1 MGCPLVPMVAL
12 WLAALLLPALAPA
25 QGQLINVSATRVV
38 LRRARSPVMALFHRE
53 GGGAVVGLTA
63 GSHAGAGAPCETPV
77 SADLGA
83 SWSCGSDPSAAVPTL
98 QLNGF
103 APPGMP
109 GWWVKLADTLTAAPR
124 GGYELTAQLFPFPTA
139 RSGAS
144 PGPVVA
150 SAIDGSAAMP
160 AGPWECAGAT
170 PVPGA
175 AGSLV
180 LLLQRQVRAAEPW
193 RGANV
198 SATLY
203 ETHLL
208 TGRYSTSPSPSNL
221 SVAWRYGG
229 LVASRDT
236 IAGAAA
242 AQAASPFP
250 FYYASEPSIVSLAS
264 APLSKPTEL
273 TLCAGARRF

>member
-1 MGCPLVPMVAL
+1 
-12 WLAALLLPALAPA
+12 
-25 QGQLINVSATRVV
+25 
-38 LRRARSPVMALFHRE
+38 
-53 GGGAVVGLTA
+53 
-63 GSHAGAGAPCETPV
+63 V

-103 APPGMP
+103 APPDMP
-109 GWWVKLADTLTAAPR
+109 GWWVKLADTLTAPG
-124 GGYELTAQLFPFPTA
+124 GGYQLTAQLFPFPTA

-170 PVPGA
+170 PVPGV

-180 LLLQRQVRAAEPW
+180 LLLQRQVRAAELW

-208 TGRYSTSPSPSNL
+208 TGRYSPSPSPSNL

-250 FYYASEPSIVSLAS
+250 FYYASEPSIVSLIS
-264 APLSKPTEL
+264 AHSQNQ
-273 TLCAGARRF
+273 RS